1 MLQAFL
7 NKLAQQ
13 QIDFEDTI
21 QLINQLYNYHPSRFS
36 NGLSQPVIN
45 QAGQNEGSCRIFAFA
60 QLNHLSEAQTLACF
74 GRFYQEVLNEP
85 QGTSHGNIRA
95 FMRDG
100 WAGVQFEGKALT
112 LKKQLILTIGEQATA
127 SMTVTD
133 ADTAKALAVMA
144 DDDFPEV
151 FATAR
156 MVALMEL
163 AAARCLKVLLAE
175 GELSVGVGVDIKHL
189 AATAKYDVVQAI
201 ATYTGQV
208 GKLYQF
214 KVEAFDS
221 GGKIGEGSH
230 TRAIIK
236 TERLLAGANA
246 RLNTMV

>member
-21 QLINQLYNYHPSRFS
+21 QLINQLYNYHPSGFS
-36 NGLSQPVIN
+36 NGLSQPMIN

-60 QLNHLSEAQTLACF
+60 QLNQLSEAQTLACF
-74 GRFYQEVLNEP
+74 GRFYQEVLNDP
-85 QGTSHGNIRA
+85 QGTGHGNIRA

-100 WAGVQFEGKALT
+100 WAGISFDGKALISKHKHLVEGST
-112 LKKQLILTIGEQATA
+112 ATA
-127 SMTVTD
+127 SMTVTEM
-133 ADTAKALAVMA
+133 DTAKAIAVMA

-214 KVEAFDS
+214 KVESFDS
-221 GGKIGEGSH
+221 GGKIGEGIH

-236 TERLLAGANA
+236 TERLLAGAKA